1 MHQGVPLAGQR
12 SHWGLLS
19 PLNILSIRCEIP
31 LHKAGRWGFQT
42 NSTQSGN
49 QPLSRHPPLLLRPS
63 HGYNHRLYIFPP
75 DRQHWLRRLRHSK
88 KRSPGLSPMKIDST
102 ETPKMTWLPRDGCF
116 EIYRHHHTHKPARP
130 LRRRPSAGF
139 PAQKFAS
146 AHSFDNSF
154 LRMG

>member
-1 MHQGVPLAGQR
+1 MHLGVTELAQ
-12 SHWGLLS
+12 
-19 PLNILSIRCEIP
+19 IP
-31 LHKAGRWGFQT
+31 LCGATQPLGLRWGFENT
-42 NSTQSGN
+42 STQSGN